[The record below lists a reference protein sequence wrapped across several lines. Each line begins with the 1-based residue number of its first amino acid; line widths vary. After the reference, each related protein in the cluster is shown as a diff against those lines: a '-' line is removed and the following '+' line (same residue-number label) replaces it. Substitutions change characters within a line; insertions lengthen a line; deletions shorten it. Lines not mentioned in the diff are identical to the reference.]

1 MSLIDFYLAC
11 ENQVPVKKQ
20 KFPVLT
26 ISLLRYILV
35 KDIYFLKKI
44 LIYCEL
50 NPEIKKN
57 GNIIHKVCS
66 QWWWLFIFESLKYI
80 SLIKML
86 VIQ

>member
-35 KDIYFLKKI
+35 KDTYFLKKI

-50 NPEIKKN
+50 NPEIKK
-57 GNIIHKVCS
+57 K
-66 QWWWLFIFESLKYI
+66 W
-80 SLIKML
+80 
-86 VIQ
+86 

>member
-1 MSLIDFYLAC
+1 MSPIDFYLAC

-50 NPEIKKN
+50 NPEIKK
-57 GNIIHKVCS
+57 K
-66 QWWWLFIFESLKYI
+66 W
-80 SLIKML
+80 
-86 VIQ
+86 